1 MEQILASIRSTLKG
15 GNDLLNGIATTYS
28 LRDLGLE
35 ATDVVSV
42 ENDSLIQQDFTAE
55 QIVDGTL
62 TTFCNGGDGKV
73 KIWYDQSENNNHLIP
88 ALGDVF
94 IVQNGSLV
102 VENGKPA
109 LFFPLNGILESLN
122 PYPTT
127 SFQHHFYVASS
138 TDSIKARNRV
148 LDTRGLGIAGTALGW
163 ISSFNKDINASFF
176 DNGIEFVA
184 TQNVYRSGQNLA
196 SVFIE
201 DLSIS
206 EYTNSVLIDE
216 NVTTNSGS
224 FNSGSKLYVGG
235 RRDALNTKQAFEGT
249 MQEIICFNIDKKPQR
264 QDIENFI
271 NNYYNIY

>member
-1 MEQILASIRSTLKG
+1 MQQILASIRSTLKG
-15 GNDLLNGIATTYS
+15 GNDLLGGISTAYS
-28 LRDLGLE
+28 LRDLGLG

-55 QIVDGTL
+55 QIIDGTL
-62 TTFCNGGDGKV
+62 NSFCNGGNGKV
-73 KIWYDQSENNNHLIP
+73 KIWYDQSPNNNHLIP
-88 ALGDVF
+88 ALGDVL

-102 VENGKPA
+102 IENGKPA
-109 LFFPLNGILESLN
+109 LSFPLNGILESLN

-138 TDSIKARNRV
+138 TDSTSKRNRV
-148 LDTRGLGIAGTALGW
+148 LDTRGLGGVGNLGW
-163 ISSFNKDINASFF
+163 TSAFNVSINASFR
-176 DNGIEFVA
+176 DNGISIVGTE
-184 TQNVYRSGQNLA
+184 NVFRSGQNLA

-201 DLSIS
+201 NLLIS

-216 NVTTNSGS
+216 AVGNNVGD

-235 RRDALNTKQAFEGT
+235 LRDAPDTNQAFDGT
-249 MQEIICFNIDKKPQR
+249 MQEIICFNIDKKSQR